1 MKYIS
6 YLIYVSFMFSACVN
20 DQKKAFDQLL
30 EVQGRLMQVEDV
42 MSNKVLAREVLEAYS
57 SYLDT
62 FPDAENNAE
71 ILFNSGQVYKGLN
84 KNLKALES
92 FYLVHSKFPR
102 SPWAA
107 LAFFQQADCFEALD
121 QRLTAKNTYEEFIE
135 RYPNHPYELQAK
147 KMIQLLYLTDEELIK
162 QFEK

>member
-1 MKYIS
+1 
-6 YLIYVSFMFSACVN
+6 MFSACVN

-30 EVQGRLMQVEDV
+30 EVQGRLMKVEDAL
-42 MSNKVLAREVLEAYS
+42 SNKILAREALDAYSYFLEA
-57 SYLDT
+57 

-84 KNLKALES
+84 NNLKALES
-92 FYLVHSKFPR
+92 FYLVHSKFPK

-107 LAFFQQADCFEALD
+107 LAFFHQADCFESLG

-135 RYPNHPYELQAK
+135 RYPNHPYESQAK
-147 KMIQLLYLTDEELIK
+147 EMIQLLYLSDYEMIK

>member
-1 MKYIS
+1 M
-6 YLIYVSFMFSACVN
+6 L
-20 DQKKAFDQLL
+20 
-30 EVQGRLMQVEDV
+30 
-42 MSNKVLAREVLEAYS
+42 SNKVLAREVLEAYS

-107 LAFFQQADCFEALD
+107 LAFFQQADCFEALN